1 MIDDRERKYDTNDKI
16 YMKKKITVLN
26 HFHNNMIQLPVS
38 LPIIMYFM
46 GEGLGDILALDS

>member
-26 HFHNNMIQLPVS
+26 HFHNNMIRWPVS

-46 GEGLGDILALDS
+46 GEG